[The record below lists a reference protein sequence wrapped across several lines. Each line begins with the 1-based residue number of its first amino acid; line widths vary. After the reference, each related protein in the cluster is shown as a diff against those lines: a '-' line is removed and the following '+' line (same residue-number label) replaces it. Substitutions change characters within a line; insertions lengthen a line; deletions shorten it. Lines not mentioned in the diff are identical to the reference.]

1 MPAQFLGDEFDQL
14 GVADAVPAAR
24 AVDLGFGGPPRP
36 AHPQQPVPAGQTVDP
51 VLARLAH
58 RPGHLPQQAV
68 QQRRG
73 GVRVGPIGEAA
84 GGASGTGGGVAV
96 GGRGHE
102 IHAIHSF
109 PTVLPDFLDFR
120 AEMIS
125 MSVAAIPP

>member
-1 MPAQFLGDEFDQL
+1 VPAQFLGDEFDQV
-14 GVADAVPAAR
+14 GVADTMPAAR
-24 AVDLGFGGPPRP
+24 SVDLGFGGPPRP
-36 AHPQQPVPAGQTVDP
+36 AHPQQAVPAGQAVDP
-51 VLARLAH
+51 VLARVAH

-73 GVRVGPIGEAA
+73 GIRVRAPGEAA
-84 GGASGTGGGVAV
+84 GGEVGGGVAV

-125 MSVAAIPP
+125 MSVAVIPP